1 MNLITMAYMGE
12 AQALIDGLRL
22 QKVSEGIFEGDQVTL
37 ILTGEGPFEAAIK
50 TSAILGSK
58 AFEQIFNLGI
68 AGSLHADLPKEEIFE
83 IRSSYLFLNGPQFKS
98 FPLSSQ
104 GVDCLTSFKRV
115 LLPEEAQQMKGVA
128 GIVDRELWGVA
139 MSAKNAGIPLRCFK
153 LISDF
158 AGAEAICD
166 MALENSLEWS
176 KKLFQF
182 IKPLLEN
189 DSQTEAPFNLPG
201 FYFTFS
207 SQHQFHNLMD
217 KLRIKEDL
225 KVTDLPLESFIEKSK
240 NQKDRTKLLLQYLD
254 QRLDP
259 VKEKV
264 QSRINAWKKPL
275 ENHGVKVDIDSKWE
289 SPQVKIT
296 LEAKSDEELKQ
307 KLALVSH
314 FSLRPYQD
322 LLEGKLDVE

>member
-37 ILTGEGPFEAAIK
+37 LLTGEGPFEAAVK
-50 TSAILGSK
+50 TSAILGAKS
-58 AFEQIFNLGI
+58 FQQIFNLGI
-68 AGSLHADLPKEEIFE
+68 AGSLHSDLPKEEIFE

-98 FPLSSQ
+98 FPLSAQ

-115 LLPEEAQQMKGVA
+115 LHPEEAQQMKGVA
-128 GIVDRELWGVA
+128 GIVDRELWGIA
-139 MSAKNAGIPLRCFK
+139 MSAKNAGVSLRSFK

-166 MALENSLEWS
+166 IALENSLEWS
-176 KKLFQF
+176 KKLLQF
-182 IKPLLEN
+182 IKPFIEAE
-189 DSQTEAPFNLPG
+189 SQSETPFDLPG

-207 SQHQFHNLMD
+207 SHHQFHNLME

-225 KVTDLPLESFIEKSK
+225 KISDLPLDSFIEKSK

-264 QSRINAWKKPL
+264 QSKINAWKKPL
-275 ENHGVKVDIDSKWE
+275 EAQGIRVDLDPKWE

-296 LEAKSDEELKQ
+296 IEAKSDEELKQ
-307 KLALVSH
+307 KLAAVSG
-314 FSLRPYQD
+314 FSLNPFHD